1 MTTLLNIADEL
12 LDIKA
17 TISTVEFEIVNNGY
31 SYNSANASNSTKFIT
46 FDFDIPNYEE
56 ADVSSQ
62 INFNNAMADL
72 SVNVTAEITYSGNTK
87 ANLSVSSTWSYNY
100 GNKKG
105 TLEIGSITSTS
116 ALPYNRELTLKISL
130 TATSPDIDKVFA
142 VPAIFILVDSGN
154 EQFTFQD
161 SSNNVFVGVQEQ
173 FTNVNGTT
181 DIQKIVD
188 EFLDIRNEIN
198 TISVDSQITRDPRLT
213 KMLDTTTV
221 DVSAQVFETYATDRF
236 SGEPETFTSTG
247 TLKELL
253 DYVSLERKFGFNF
266 DVPSKYVITYSVV
279 RDNGNKPQ
287 IFNGS
292 GSNKITKIFYVIPKV
307 SVEYDFLEQ
316 GSGSKGN
323 EFELNKQPT
332 IRPLVKDHDGNID
345 IELTKNLY
353 ENASFTLSKDGND
366 LLPNVLLDVLN
377 NAIDTSHNKTSGTY
391 NVSINYS
398 GLATGVEKE
407 MWDYIFNEASYA
419 SQLSGVDK
427 GAEKE
432 HSNNNAIPQ
441 DLSFSFIPP
450 RLENLLTIT
459 IDGSDNEL
467 KSSSPSLVLNLSN
480 IDVSHAT
487 VTSSLVTN
495 TTINYKR
502 YWKVFEHDNNGDG
515 AIESRKLNV
524 NVSSGSQI
532 DINKPYEYYFTVSG
546 TDANGYEHSNTFTL
560 KIYEDVSGTLSDLS
574 GGSVDVTANYGVVT
588 YLENNKIITSGLEN
602 SQMTY
607 ISQAGDVFEFADS
620 KDKQLFDYSKVS
632 DISLNIAGA
641 NYTNNNGNSYP
652 ATGLKALLSNE
663 DLHAIVND
671 TSAPTYRIYHDL
683 LTGSSANITGTIELE
698 DGSLHTIS
706 EPFKV
711 DISLGGLEHYA
722 GSKGFATSDVSNSYD
737 SNIHF
742 NVLKWSN
749 LGLGS
754 QFANTSTLM
763 EFTYVDNYGHEWS
776 YSSRTSDSREVF
788 ELTTTNTSFVS
799 AASGNYESSDA
810 DTIKIPFTLNINIE
824 NTFNGNDGDGIALP
838 IISNIPSVIVSD
850 YETLEQTDISYLELT
865 DEVINVD
872 ATFKVTVTLDISD
885 SWVSGNN
892 NNGAFTG
899 LVNDLSS
906 VTIATFTITNNSN
919 STVTVNENK
928 LFTIDLSNQV
938 DGVFNGLY
946 GISQNMPV
954 FKLSDGLD
962 FFQPNSSATF
972 QGSITINSDGTPAT
986 KTGTTDI
993 SYAEPNIITVE
1004 ISGNQESFS
1013 TNNRDGITLDICDN
1027 IAAALLH
1034 VDLRYAARRNIS
1046 TVPSNINLSDVSGA
1060 LVINRLAVYERA
1072 SAVETVGAENLI
1084 QVGDSRF
1091 FTNNSKVSTASTTR
1105 TTVKEIPRSIQL
1117 AANKLPSNWLDTLLD
1132 NMHIGHWD
1140 GYFSDN
1146 LTFNTVDVSSN
1157 RSLLLKAVEFYID
1170 ESSQILDNSTNPIIA
1185 KAGVSY
1191 QYRGISGE
1199 ELNTN
1204 SFESLAQANSSDVF
1218 KTEHNTLYDTIVRID
1233 ESGVKIWRRLT
1244 GDGNNSIV
1252 SDSNVTIQNIINEPE
1267 LVNSTT
1273 SGIGLDSSELSAIKR
1288 IRAEIEYDLKNGI
1301 ENDIS
1306 GVDFIN
1312 RAVISLPDENMI
1324 TDLSN
1329 GTLTELRAS
1338 STTQNAWDLENNDR
1352 KYKYYVENVLA
1363 VTSVEDNTMGKLL
1376 ISNDPDKLNDLSN
1389 NPSIAQVHVGSNTV
1403 QFNVSM
1409 DASGTLAEQGLTDAF
1424 MALFDLSGIDIL
1436 NSSNPDV
1443 IRDLGSDIS
1452 IDSSYND
1459 RLKAYLGTD
1468 GSASNFIYW
1477 EMVPHSDALYIS
1489 DANVD
1494 SMSIKY
1500 DISDSSI
1507 GYEYPIAHGDRLSQL
1522 AQHIHLSAY
1531 NPAKYK
1537 IVLYL
1542 REGAAMRN
1550 ERGVAT
1556 NIVGVNLQGYRM
1568 GETVVY
1574 NPDGRN
1580 SSIDIRN
1587 PDPIDTLGGLSS
1599 LENTVNGASKSTYA
1613 VLNIIVRSP
1622 LELLTFSVSEHD
1634 SASGL
1639 NRVEYEGSFN
1649 DVQISVNRSDG
1660 SANILDFSSN
1670 DATSDSPTERQ
1681 NLVHVSGLYSPL
1693 VKLHVDV
1700 SGHYYPDYYNM
1711 DVSSAV
1717 RTTKA
1722 DVSNVYVATLGDLSN
1737 NAHSGVTYNSTL
1749 NKYTINTDV
1758 LLFNSSGNAITGLNR
1773 AQPGSFTFK
1782 FNLSHDFTY
1791 ANGANNA
1798 GIRIVDV
1805 SNPQT
1810 WQGDLSFNAV
1820 TPSLLIVGYD
1830 AEGDIRNITAYKYG
1844 IADSLP
1850 FSNEQGVYTGSVDVV
1865 DTTLPQ
1871 LKFNYGISEG
1881 GATDELL
1888 VDTKHVN
1895 NNTYTH
1901 TDASYNLT
1909 IAPGAVSVSHSTLL
1923 QENYEDYKVYV
1934 KNVVLVDNAGMMS
1947 TRYSMDNVFEEI
1959 TTTDNVLDFK
1969 FDFDKLLQ
1977 VQDISRLNIKMSQ
1990 TVSDSRPV
1998 MKAAIIEVIGYVVEG
2013 DKHMLVGPK
2022 TLIFENGTTYQPS
2035 GIRHALTTET
2045 TPDGTVA
2052 PIDPTQFAN
2061 STTLKQVSS
2070 TTINRRTRGR
2080 MIYLS

>member
-1 MTTLLNIADEL
+1 MTTLLNIADQL

-17 TISTVEFEIVNNGY
+17 AISTVKFEIVNNGY
-31 SYNSANASNSTKFIT
+31 SYNSANASSSTKFIT

-56 ADVSSQ
+56 ADVSSKT
-62 INFNNAMADL
+62 NFNKAMEDL

-87 ANLSVSSTWSYNY
+87 ANLSVLSTWSY
-100 GNKKG
+100 GNKQG
-105 TLEIGSITSTS
+105 TLTIGSITSTS

-142 VPAIFILVDSGN
+142 VPAIFILVDDGN

-279 RDNGNKPQ
+279 RDNKTVPN
-287 IFNGS
+287 ILNGS
-292 GSNKITKIFYVIPKV
+292 DNTITKTFYVIPKV

-316 GSGSKGN
+316 GSGSQGN

-366 LLPNVLLDVLN
+366 LLPNVSLDVLN
-377 NAIDTSHNKTSGTY
+377 NAIDTSHNTTSGTY

-398 GLATGVEKE
+398 GLLATGVEKE
-407 MWDYIFNEASYA
+407 MWNYIFNEVSYT
-419 SQLSGVDK
+419 SQIISEDK
-427 GAEKE
+427 EY
-432 HSNNNAIPQ
+432 NYNTPIPQ

-459 IDGSDNEL
+459 INGVENILSTEN
-467 KSSSPSLVLNLSN
+467 PSLVLDFSDISN
-480 IDVSHAT
+480 VQQAT

-502 YWKVFEHDNNGDG
+502 YWKVFEHNSV
-515 AIESRKLNV
+515 SRYTNSSV
-524 NVSSGSQI
+524 GSGSQI
-532 DINKPYEYYFTVSG
+532 YINKPYEYYFTVSG

-574 GGSVDVTANYGVVT
+574 GGSVDVNANYGVVT
-588 YLENNKIITSGLEN
+588 YLENNKIIKSGLEN

-607 ISQAGDVFEFADS
+607 TSQAGDVFEFADS
-620 KDKQLFDYSKVS
+620 NDKQLFDYSKVS

-671 TSAPTYRIYHDL
+671 TSAPTNRIYHDL

-706 EPFKV
+706 EPFEV

-722 GSKGFATSDVSNSYD
+722 GSKGFATSNVSNSYD
-737 SNIHF
+737 SNI
-742 NVLKWSN
+742 NNKVLKWSN

-824 NTFNGNDGDGIALP
+824 NTFNGNDSNGNALP
-838 IISNIPSVIVSD
+838 KISDISSVIVSD
-850 YETLEQTDISYLELT
+850 YETLKQTDISYLDLT
-865 DEVINVD
+865 DTDSVINVG
-872 ATFKVTVTLDISD
+872 ATFDVTVTLDISD

-899 LVNDLSS
+899 LVNELSS
-906 VTIATFTITNNSN
+906 RTIATFTITNDSN

-972 QGSITINSDGTPAT
+972 QGSITINSDGTAAT
-986 KTGTTDI
+986 NVTN
-993 SYAEPNIITVE
+993 AEANVIIVE

-1013 TNNRDGITLDICDN
+1013 TTNTGGITLDICDN

-1034 VDLRYAARRNIS
+1034 VDLRYAAGRNIS

-1084 QVGDSRF
+1084 QVGDSEYF
-1091 FTNNSKVSTASTTR
+1091 DNNSNSKVSTASTTR
-1105 TTVKEIPRSIQL
+1105 TNVGDIQRSIQL
-1117 AANKLPSNWLDTLLD
+1117 TSGNALPSDWLDKLLS
-1132 NMHIGHWD
+1132 NMHIGHWNGD
-1140 GYFSDN
+1140 FSDN

-1170 ESSQILDNSTNPIIA
+1170 ICDNILDNSSNPIIA
-1185 KAGVSY
+1185 KSGVSY

-1204 SFESLAQANSSDVF
+1204 SFASLALANSSDVF

-1233 ESGVKIWRRLT
+1233 ASGVTIWRQL
-1244 GDGNNSIV
+1244 GAGNDTSITTN
-1252 SDSNVTIQNIINEPE
+1252 SNVKIQDIINNTG

-1273 SGIGLDSSELSAIKR
+1273 NGIGLDSGELSNIKR
-1288 IRAEIEYDLKNGI
+1288 IRAEIEYDLENGIENGI

-1329 GTLTELRAS
+1329 GTLKELRAS

-1352 KYKYYVENVLA
+1352 NYKYYVENVLA
-1363 VTSVEDNTMGKLL
+1363 VTSVTDDTMGKLL
-1376 ISNDPDKLNDLSN
+1376 ISNDTTKLNDLSN

-1409 DASGTLAEQGLTDAF
+1409 DASGTLADQGLTDAF
-1424 MALFDLSGIDIL
+1424 MALFDLNGIEIL
-1436 NSSNPDV
+1436 DSNDEDV
-1443 IRDLGSDIS
+1443 LVLGSDIS
-1452 IDSSYND
+1452 TNSS
-1459 RLKAYLGTD
+1459 REEKLKAYLGTD

-1507 GYEYPIAHGDRLSQL
+1507 GYDYPTASGNSLSQL

-1574 NPDGRN
+1574 NPGGRN

-1587 PDPIDTLGGLSS
+1587 PDPIDTLGGLSA
-1599 LENTVNGASKSTYA
+1599 LENTVNGASKSSYA
-1613 VLNIIVRSP
+1613 VLNVIVRSP

-1639 NRVEYEGSFN
+1639 NRVAYEGSFN

-1670 DATSDSPTERQ
+1670 DATSDSQTERQ

-1722 DVSNVYVATLGDLSN
+1722 DVSNVYVATLSDLSN
-1737 NAHSGVTYNSTL
+1737 NAHSGVTYDSAL

-1758 LLFNSSGNAITGLNR
+1758 LLFDSSGNAITGLNR

-1791 ANGANNA
+1791 ANRANNA
-1798 GIRIVDV
+1798 GIRIVNV

-1810 WQGDLSFNAV
+1810 WQGDLSANAV
-1820 TPSLLIVGYD
+1820 TPSLLIAAYN

-1871 LKFNYGISEG
+1871 LKFNYGTNEG

-1895 NNTYTH
+1895 NNTHTH

-2022 TLIFENGTTYQPS
+2022 TLIFENGYTYKPT
-2035 GIRHALTTET
+2035 GTRHALTTVE

-2052 PIDPTQFAN
+2052 PIDPTTFVEG
-2061 STTLKQVSS
+2061 SELKQVSS